1 MKKELF
7 LEEIK
12 EILLLEEKNITTD
25 TPIEIDSMASLLL
38 IAFFDEKFSKSIT
51 QDEIKEM
58 KQINDLINFV
68 GTDNLT

>member
-12 EILLLEEKNITTD
+12 EILLLEETNIASD
-25 TPIEIDSMASLLL
+25 TYIEVDSMASLLL
-38 IAFFDEKFSKSIT
+38 IAFFDEKFSRSIT
-51 QDEIKEM
+51 QEEIKEM
-58 KQINDLINFV
+58 KQIKDLINFV

>member
-12 EILLLEEKNITTD
+12 EILLLEDTTITTD
-25 TPIEIDSMASLLL
+25 TSIEIDSMASLLL

-58 KQINDLINFV
+58 KQIDDLINFI
-68 GTDNLT
+68 GTENLT

>member
-12 EILLLEEKNITTD
+12 EILLLEETNITAD
-25 TPIEIDSMASLLL
+25 TSIEIDSMASLLL

-58 KQINDLINFV
+58 KQVNDLINFI
-68 GTDNLT
+68 GTENLT

>member
-12 EILLLEEKNITTD
+12 EILLLEETNITAD
-25 TPIEIDSMASLLL
+25 TSIEIDSMASLLL

-58 KQINDLINFV
+58 KQIDDLINFI
-68 GTDNLT
+68 GTENLT

>member
-12 EILLLEEKNITTD
+12 EILLLEETNITAD
-25 TPIEIDSMASLLL
+25 TSIEIDSMASLLL

-58 KQINDLINFV
+58 KQINDLINFI
-68 GTDNLT
+68 GTENLT